1 MRTLDVLL
9 YLDATRVD
17 LDADGAVAAI
27 DILRATSTI
36 AAALANGAE
45 AVAPALSPEEA
56 VEMRGDCGETLLG
69 GERGNVK
76 LDGFDLGNS
85 PLEYTRAVV
94 EGRTICF
101 TTTNGTRLIRA
112 AEGARRLFAGA
123 FINISAVCRAL
134 EADCGNALL
143 ACAGTH
149 GRLSLDDAL
158 FAGACVHRIK
168 GAFDR
173 LTDAARTAEALW
185 LSRRGDL
192 RAALREAEHAQ
203 TLLRF
208 GYERDIDYAAQID
221 AAPVLPIYEA
231 GRFRLRR

>member
-1 MRTLDVLL
+1 MDVLL
-9 YLDATRVD
+9 YLDAARVG
-17 LDADGAVAAI
+17 LDAGGAVAAI

-36 AAALANGAE
+36 AAALSNGAE
-45 AVAPALSPEEA
+45 AVVPALSPEEA
-56 VEMRGDCGETLLG
+56 VEMRGDYAGALLG

-85 PLEYTRAVV
+85 PLEYTRAAV

-112 AEGARRLFAGA
+112 ADGTGRMFAGA
-123 FINISAVCRAL
+123 FVNISAVCRAL
-134 EADCGNALL
+134 ETDGGDALL

-173 LTDAARTAEALW
+173 LTDAALTAEALW
-185 LSRRGDL
+185 LSRRADL

-208 GYERDIDYAAQID
+208 GYGRDIDYAAQMD
-221 AAPVLPIYEA
+221 AAPVLPVYEE
-231 GRFRLRR
+231 GRFRLQG